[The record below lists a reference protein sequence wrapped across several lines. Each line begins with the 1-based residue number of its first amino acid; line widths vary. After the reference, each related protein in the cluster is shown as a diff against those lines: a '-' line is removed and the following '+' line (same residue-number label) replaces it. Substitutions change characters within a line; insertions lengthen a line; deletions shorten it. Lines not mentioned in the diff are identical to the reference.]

1 MLLNDRIVDRDQRI
15 LAAYAAGQ
23 AVLHIAIAEG
33 LPQRTI
39 RAILRR
45 HGVLRSGRRINPRPS
60 LAAAERLADVDWL
73 AAEYATKNIPQIAR
87 ELGVSNAYV
96 RSALEC
102 ADIPVRSLR
111 EAALVGRGL
120 KDRSTIQARA
130 TALYLAGSSVK
141 AIAAELGYAPHQ
153 ISNLL
158 RELRVLG
165 RRRKRPRE

>member
-23 AVLHIAIAEG
+23 AVLQIAIAEG

-39 RAILRR
+39 RAVLRR
-45 HGVLRSGRRINPRPS
+45 HGALRPAGCTHTQPS
-60 LAAAERLADVDWL
+60 PAAAERLADTDWL

-141 AIAAELGYAPHQ
+141 AIAAELGYSSHQ
-153 ISNLL
+153 IRNLL
-158 RELRVLG
+158 RELHVVG
-165 RRRKRPRE
+165 SHRKRLGD

>member
-1 MLLNDRIVDRDQRI
+1 MPLNDRTTDREQRI
-15 LAAYAAGQ
+15 LAAYAAGHTILQ
-23 AVLHIAIAEG
+23 IAIA
-33 LPQRTI
+33 
-39 RAILRR
+39 AD
-45 HGVLRSGRRINPRPS
+45 RSQRRIRQILCEHNVCTPKRRSSVRPS
-60 LAAAERLADVDWL
+60 PAAAERLADVDWL

-111 EAALVGRGL
+111 AAALVGRGL
-120 KDRSTIQARA
+120 KDRDAIQERA
-130 TALYLAGSSVK
+130 AALYLAGSSVT

-158 RELRVLG
+158 RELRVFG
-165 RRRKRPRE
+165 SRRKRPRE